1 MEVVI
6 ENVFMEGDD
15 MRKFLQTI
23 LYELSFYVE
32 ILVSVILVIMLVL
45 LTGILATEIVTIF
58 GGDIRI
64 NAYLQNFLNQAMN
77 IAIGVEL
84 IKMLSK
90 HTSGT
95 IIEVLLFAIA
105 RHVVV
110 DHSSSLDSLLSV
122 AAIAILFATRKYL
135 FTSFDDSNNIILR
148 ASQKIKIANILAR
161 VNLKGE
167 KNEDLRD
174 FMLRHLKEEEKSVT
188 IGSSI
193 YFDNLALRIDSMK
206 GDKITRIEIIKSLY
220 S

>member
-105 RHVVV
+105 RHVV

-148 ASQKIKIANILAR
+148 ASQKVKIANILAR

>member
-1 MEVVI
+1 
-6 ENVFMEGDD
+6 

-32 ILVSVILVIMLVL
+32 IIVSMILVVMLLL
-45 LTGILATEIVTIF
+45 LTGILATDIMTIF
-58 GGDIRI
+58 GSSLNIDV
-64 NAYLQNFLNQAMN
+64 YLQDFLNQAMN

-148 ASQKIKIANILAR
+148 ASQKVKIANILAR
-161 VNLKGE
+161 VNLPGE
-167 KNEDLRD
+167 KSEILRD
-174 FMLRHLKEEEKSVT
+174 FMIRHLKEEDKSITV
-188 IGSSI
+188 GASV
-193 YFDNLALRIDSMK
+193 YFDNMALRIDSMK
-206 GDKITRIEIIKSLY
+206 NGKITRIEIIKSLY